1 MRGCAETEEANA
13 VAGFDPGHANAAKA
27 DDTGTE
33 KRSGVQVVQVRRE
46 RIDEVGTCHC
56 VLRITA
62 VDGVSSKDRR
72 IAEVLEAAPAIRTI
86 SVDTADPR
94 NTYAGSGRQ
103 GGRCTLYD
111 FAYDLMAGDEW
122 LHSRWQFSLDDV
134 KIGAA
139 HTASPHLYADLSG
152 TGLGYAI
159 SFAYQSF
166 DNRAMYGL
174 MLFVLLVAV
183 IANAILYVWEGR
195 LARRRL
201 AG

>member
-13 VAGFDPGHANAAKA
+13 IAGFDPGHAKAAKA

-139 HTASPHLYADLSG
+139 HAAGSDLQKHLTRRGHWLWSLFYVKRLFRCSEDRGFQDFDLREMRSPIASIADR
-152 TGLGYAI
+152 I
-159 SFAYQSF
+159 P
-166 DNRAMYGL
+166 R
-174 MLFVLLVAV
+174 
-183 IANAILYVWEGR
+183 
-195 LARRRL
+195 
-201 AG
+201 